1 MEKINIEP
9 TPVTPKVIFDAE
21 NGLVEISGRSIP
33 ENPIKFYTPLIE
45 WLKKYI
51 ENPKEKTVVNMK
63 IEYFNTSSSKLIFQ
77 ILKLFEKTHSE
88 VHNVLVKWYFKDED
102 MLETGE
108 DYQMLIKVPFEIIE
122 DPNLTF

>member
-1 MEKINIEP
+1 MENIFIES
-9 TPVTPKVIFDAE
+9 TPVTPKVNFDAD
-21 NGLVEISGRSIP
+21 NGLIEISGRSIP

-51 ENPKEKTVVNMK
+51 DAPKELTTVSMK

-77 ILKLFEKTHSE
+77 ILKLFEKTHSDE
-88 VHNVLVKWYFKDED
+88 HKVNIKWYYKDED